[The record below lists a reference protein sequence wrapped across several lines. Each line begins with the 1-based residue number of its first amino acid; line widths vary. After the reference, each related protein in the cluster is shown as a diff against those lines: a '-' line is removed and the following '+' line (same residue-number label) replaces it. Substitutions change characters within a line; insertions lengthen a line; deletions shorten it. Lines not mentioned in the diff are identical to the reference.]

1 MIKITLGDRI
11 LFAEVGEKLSEVFMR
26 HGIDSPHPCA
36 GKGSCK
42 KCRVNVDGESVLSCS
57 YVVDHDIEVTLPK
70 ASALDVK
77 FFADTKNFDSDKLFY
92 ALDLGTTTL
101 SLALVAKSGEKIC
114 LVNTA
119 NPQSVFGGDVISRI
133 AYCAKHGVGAMQSI
147 LIKKINEMTRAVGIT
162 TKAMLVAGNA
172 TMLHLLLGVDCS
184 SIGIAPYKAEFLE
197 KKEISA
203 STLSLDGVETVI
215 TLPSA
220 HAFVGADVIAGL
232 GYLKTPEP
240 GKYSILLDLGTN
252 AELVLFS
259 SERVICTAAAAGPCF
274 EGANI
279 SCGKSAVGG
288 AVSSFAFVNGKP
300 HFTTING
307 GEPDGICATGL
318 IDTVASLISDE
329 TIDEGGYM
337 EEDFHFTDCVYLSCA
352 DVRELQLAKS
362 AVCSAIEALMAIE
375 ALSPDNIEHLYV
387 SGGFSQK
394 LSPQN
399 AALVGLIPSKLVGKY
414 LSIGNSALEGIIRH
428 VTNDTPLDELA
439 ERAKYIDLT
448 QNEVFMTRFIE
459 NMSF

>member
-1 MIKITLGDRI
+1 MIKIKIGDRTVS
-11 LFAEVGEKLSEVFMR
+11 AERGEKLSEVFMR

-42 KCRVNVDGESVLSCS
+42 KCRVIVDGEEVLSCS
-57 YVVDHDIEVTLPK
+57 YVIDHDIEVALPK
-70 ASALDVK
+70 SSARDVK
-77 FFADTKNFDSDKLFY
+77 FFADTKNFDSDGLFY

-101 SLALVAKSGEKIC
+101 SLALVAKNGEKIC
-114 LVNTA
+114 VVNTA

-133 AYCAKHGVGAMQSI
+133 AYCTAHGTRAMQSI
-147 LIKKINEMTRAVGIT
+147 LLKKINEMTRAVGVN
-162 TKAMLVAGNA
+162 TKTMFVAGNA

-184 SIGIAPYKAEFLE
+184 SIGVAPYKASFLDR
-197 KKEISA
+197 KELSA
-203 STLSLDGVETVI
+203 SELSLEGVETVV

-240 GKYSILLDLGTN
+240 GKYSLLLDLGTN

-259 SERVICTAAAAGPCF
+259 SDRIICTAAAAGPCF

-288 AVSSFAFVNGKP
+288 AVSSFEFINGKP
-300 HFTTING
+300 HYTTING
-307 GEPDGICATGL
+307 GKPDGICATGL
-318 IDTVASLISDE
+318 IDTIASLISDE
-329 TIDEGGYM
+329 TIDESGYM
-337 EEDFHFTDCVYLSCA
+337 EEDFHFTDKVYLSTG

-362 AVCSAIEALMAIE
+362 AVCSAIEALMAME
-375 ALSPDNIEHLYV
+375 SLTPDDIEHLYV

-399 AALVGLIPSKLVGKY
+399 AALVGLIPSKLIGKY

-428 VTNDTPLDELA
+428 VTDKTPLDALA